1 MPVTLKVDT
10 VKSDCR
16 EESTVF
22 QLGTYVHVHVH
33 NVVVLLVTATLFEL
47 VMVAT
52 GVCICVVKVI
62 TPLTCTSLFFAYRDV
77 V

>member
-10 VKSDCR
+10 VKSDCM
-16 EESTVF
+16 EASTVF

-33 NVVVLLVTATLFEL
+33 DVVVLLATATLFEL

-52 GVCICVVKVI
+52 GVCISVVKV
-62 TPLTCTSLFFAYRDV
+62 
-77 V
+77 